1 MSILEKMS
9 QSPLELRRILESD
22 PQHCAGVIRDLL
34 KMLDARGWSK
44 DDVFAIQMAVEEAV
58 MNAIKHGNHEDP
70 EKSVSVFVEVTENRF
85 YAKITDEGP
94 GFCPD
99 DVPDPTLEANLEKVS
114 GRGVMLIKTFV
125 DECRYNKCGN
135 SVELVKHK
143 ADK

>member
-1 MSILEKMS
+1 MS

-22 PQHCAGVIRDLL
+22 PQQCASVIRDLL
-34 KMLDARGWSK
+34 KMLDSCGWGK
-44 DDVFAIQMAVEEAV
+44 DDVFAVQMAVEEAV

-70 EKSVSVFVEVTENRF
+70 EKSVSVFFEVTDVRF

-99 DVPDPTLEANLEKVS
+99 EVPDPTLESNIEKVS

-135 SVELVKHK
+135 SVELVKRRTIK
-143 ADK
+143 